1 MHLPA
6 KVNPWK
12 QVPWCETMGKNV
24 SHRIISGRNW
34 RRFRCMEDRIWLIS
48 ISRTRILSFLV
59 GNVADG
65 NMSGVFFTKSWCRFD
80 LSKLVDYRLLAEAG
94 ESSRCYVYLCAFDW
108 PAGVHFI
115 DCVDVC
121 GLVTHRRALLLEIS
135 NAFGSLWNNRS
146 VPFFHGARD
155 SFTKR
160 IFDMMQEYVYA

>member
-1 MHLPA
+1 MKRWERMSATAL
-6 KVNPWK
+6 
-12 QVPWCETMGKNV
+12 
-24 SHRIISGRNW
+24 
-34 RRFRCMEDRIWLIS
+34 
-48 ISRTRILSFLV
+48 FLV
-59 GNVADG
+59 GIGGAFG
-65 NMSGVFFTKSWCRFD
+65 AWKIGFGSFQSPGPGFFPFWLATLLTITCLVFFFTEPWCRFD